1 MHEYF
6 HTRFG
11 FCLWDIGALIA
22 LAAMVIVLVVHIVR
36 QKKREKDLEDGRSEK
51 MADQPGSSAGK

>member
-6 HTRFG
+6 HTEIG
-11 FCLWDIGALIA
+11 FCLWDVGALIV

-36 QKKREKDLEDGRSEK
+36 QKKREQELEDRVVENAAKEVYSEK
-51 MADQPGSSAGK
+51 R